1 MALKKVSGKDV
12 NLSRAFKDVAMG
24 LRRNT
29 VTKDTGVVKNENAIK
44 QSLRNLV
51 LTRKG
56 EKLFQPEVGC
66 EVFNLLFEPLDPM
79 TGDAIRDEIINTLN
93 QYEPRISLIDVD
105 VKAVDVYNK
114 FDVTIDYRIVGQP
127 ILETV
132 EFVLK
137 RPE

>member
-12 NLSRAFKDVAMG
+12 NLSRSFKDVAMG

-44 QSLRNLV
+44 QSLRNV
-51 LTRKG
+51 FLTRKG

>member
-1 MALKKVSGKDV
+1 
-12 NLSRAFKDVAMG
+12 
-24 LRRNT
+24 
-29 VTKDTGVVKNENAIK
+29 
-44 QSLRNLV
+44 
-51 LTRKG
+51 
-56 EKLFQPEVGC
+56 
-66 EVFNLLFEPLDPM
+66 M

>member
-66 EVFNLLFEPLDPM
+66 EVFNLLFEPFGL
-79 TGDAIRDEIINTLN
+79 
-93 QYEPRISLIDVD
+93 SL
-105 VKAVDVYNK
+105 
-114 FDVTIDYRIVGQP
+114 
-127 ILETV
+127 
-132 EFVLK
+132 
-137 RPE
+137 

>member
-12 NLSRAFKDVAMG
+12 NLSRSFKDVAMG

-44 QSLRNLV
+44 QSLRSLV

-66 EVFNLLFEPLDPM
+66 EVFILLFEPLDPM

>member
-12 NLSRAFKDVAMG
+12 NLSRSFKDVAMG

-44 QSLRNLV
+44 QSLRSLV

-56 EKLFQPEVGC
+56 EKLFQPEDGC
-66 EVFNLLFEPLDPM
+66 EVFNLLIEPLDPM